1 MATVAPISANTLVKT
16 ESPVFSAVSSPTF
29 RHPFNRQMPTAT
41 FSDPVKP
48 DSDLE
53 IGINLDSTLEAW
65 TVAGKVAAYGIE
77 IPADSES
84 Q

>member
-1 MATVAPISANTLVKT
+1 
-16 ESPVFSAVSSPTF
+16 
-29 RHPFNRQMPTAT
+29 MPTAT